1 MFLFSVNWT
10 QSSVLAFLESS
21 LKHIPYFTFLDTISH
36 SDLIDPVLLLK
47 QQLPQYS
54 LCYILPDIHCF
65 LTFSIQPKDVPL
77 SVGVLYTT
85 CTIFSKSQTFFQALV
100 SIICSIIDIMSDAF
114 LGVKSAPAIYCTSCL
129 AFCIFHFGFPFCC
142 TGPAIF
148 PHYLFWSIL
157 FTCLHVVLNSF
168 SSICRSNFI
177 SYPLNCTILPRVC
190 IVNITSSL
198 IELLLFLVSK
208 LPWST

>member
-85 CTIFSKSQTFFQALV
+85 CTIFSKSLTFFQALV
-100 SIICSIIDIMSDAF
+100 SIIYSIIDIMSDAF
-114 LGVKSAPAIYCTSCL
+114 LGVKSCSSHILHFLSCFLYLSFWISFLLYWSSHFSSLPFLKYSIY
-129 AFCIFHFGFPFCC
+129 
-142 TGPAIF
+142 
-148 PHYLFWSIL
+148 L
-157 FTCLHVVLNSF
+157 FTCCFEFFFQYLSF
-168 SSICRSNFI
+168 
-177 SYPLNCTILPRVC
+177 
-190 IVNITSSL
+190 
-198 IELLLFLVSK
+198 
-208 LPWST
+208 